1 MYPLRIDGIEK
12 PTVWLSTVET
22 QGGNITFKLDT
33 EAEANVIPIEVFN
46 QLTNRPEVQPTKTKL
61 TAYGGTTIKPL
72 GTCTRAVRLLEQLQL
87 LVIVASQS
95 QLCD

>member
-22 QGGNITFKLDT
+22 RGGNRTFKLDT
-33 EAEANVIPIEVFN
+33 AEANVIPIKVFN